1 MVSMTVPLPLTPPE
15 GGGSS
20 PALLPLPVGRQ
31 TDDMPCRIGI
41 RAVVVS
47 ASLIGGIGLAAG
59 QSERT
64 RPASVLA
71 PIELAFEFR
80 TKQPIVPVRL
90 NGGPPV
96 PFVVDTGASIHLIDR
111 ATAQRAAAAEGTS
124 GRLSGGGSATVD
136 VRWVDG
142 LTIATGPLTWTG
154 QRAALADLG
163 YPDRKHFAGLLG
175 APVLM
180 RYTVQFAFAE
190 RKLRLFDPAAYT
202 PPADAILVPFT
213 LQEHLPLVR
222 MTIDAGTGPIE
233 ARLMVDTGASTS
245 IDLNRP
251 FVEAHRLVEAMPDA
265 ATEDRPAALGGT
277 APFRYGTARRA
288 TLAGQVFERPRIGL
302 SRAASGSS
310 VRHERDGVMGNELLR
325 RYVMTVDYRRGQLV
339 LQPGPPAPDPPAPS
353 RR

>member
-1 MVSMTVPLPLTPPE
+1 MTFRVGFRAAVVTAGLL
-15 GGGSS
+15 GGGS
-20 PALLPLPVGRQ
+20 LV
-31 TDDMPCRIGI
+31 
-41 RAVVVS
+41 
-47 ASLIGGIGLAAG
+47 AG
-59 QSERT
+59 QSERPPAAG
-64 RPASVLA
+64 RPA

-90 NGGPPV
+90 NAGPPV

-111 ATAQRAAAAEGTS
+111 ATAQRTAAADGTA

-142 LTIATGPLTWTG
+142 LTIAAGPATWTG

-190 RKLRLFDPAAYT
+190 RRLRLFDPAAYT
-202 PPADAILVPFT
+202 PPAGAILVPFT
-213 LQEHLPLVR
+213 LQENLPIVR
-222 MTIDAGTGPIE
+222 VTIDAGTGPVE
-233 ARLMVDTGASTS
+233 ARLMVDTGASAS

-251 FVEAHRLVEAMPDA
+251 FVDAHRLVEAMPDA
-265 ATEDRPAALGGT
+265 AAADRPAALGGT
-277 APFRYGTARRA
+277 APFLYGTARRA

-302 SRAASGSS
+302 SRAQGGSS
-310 VRHERDGVMGNELLR
+310 ARAGRDGVIGNELLR

-339 LQPGPPAPDPPAPS
+339 LEPGPPPVPDPPAPP